1 MSQPINVEAQQ
12 VQLENVNASAVV
24 EPSTM
29 ATSPSSTTPVLNEE
43 ALAEQSKKLPFILSS
58 TRKQQH
64 QHTLSNSSSFEEA
77 MTGDSLFVV
86 ENEYGQLPPGRIYG
100 IHKKGTPAQ
109 HRSGNTGSATAMHHI
124 MDGST
129 VASATGVSGGGTST
143 PRSRSRSPSIGRSGG
158 AVAATI
164 TTNNTTVPTMM
175 NSVMTDGN
183 SSISSMDDYE
193 SDLYTDR
200 AGVIDDLSESQ
211 RKLHSSKEFQLPA
224 TVLERMSEDSLEDNH
239 AFTDLIQQRMISRI
253 REVDGGNF
261 SSNAS
266 RVSHVSGSN
275 AGDGMLEPL
284 DECDEGLENDSLEDS
299 VTDQN
304 YFNSDEVG
312 ATDASGNPIVGGDT
326 NGSDPINPLLPT
338 TTVILTNMENL
349 TLESANNELMRQQGY
364 NSQAGSVSLFE
375 SVGGVV
381 GNASNTAT
389 ATGDATTVGS
399 VSVPPDSTEK

>member
-1 MSQPINVEAQQ
+1 
-12 VQLENVNASAVV
+12 
-24 EPSTM
+24 
-29 ATSPSSTTPVLNEE
+29 
-43 ALAEQSKKLPFILSS
+43 
-58 TRKQQH
+58 
-64 QHTLSNSSSFEEA
+64 
-77 MTGDSLFVV
+77 
-86 ENEYGQLPPGRIYG
+86 
-100 IHKKGTPAQ
+100 
-109 HRSGNTGSATAMHHI
+109 
-124 MDGST
+124 
-129 VASATGVSGGGTST
+129 
-143 PRSRSRSPSIGRSGG
+143 
-158 AVAATI
+158 
-164 TTNNTTVPTMM
+164 MM

-211 RKLHSSKEFQLPA
+211 RKLHSSKELQLPA
-224 TVLERMSEDSLEDNH
+224 TVLERMSEDSLEDNR
-239 AFTDLIQQRMISRI
+239 AFADLVQQRISSRS

-304 YFNSDEVG
+304 YYNIANSDVVV

-326 NGSDPINPLLPT
+326 NGLDPLNPLLPT

-349 TLESANNELMRQQGY
+349 TLESANNELMRQQQGY
-364 NSQAGSVSLFE
+364 SSQAGSVSLFE
-375 SVGGVV
+375 SVGGVA
-381 GNASNTAT
+381 GNASHAAT
-389 ATGDATTVGS
+389 GTGDATTVGS
-399 VSVPPDSTEK
+399 VSLPPDSTEK